1 MMQVF
6 RVVSAALFAAVF
18 SAAPLAAQP
27 LAQISGPREQPPAD
41 YSANQYVDSAGCVFM
56 RAGVGAAVTWVPR
69 LNRERRLV
77 CGYPPSRPGG
87 AEAAVAAATAP
98 AAEPVRPAAAAPAA
112 AASGVPVR
120 SPAPAAAPAP
130 AIAPAPTPAIT
141 PTPTSAIAAA
151 AAPGGSRPAGGAA
164 VARVQR
170 AARLVRQGP
179 IAGAATACPDP
190 RPVAQR
196 FLLSD
201 GRRVTRC
208 GAPVDDAVGFLN
220 GLGAPGLVVAPGP
233 ASATEAR
240 RALALDRGAYRV
252 VWAKGDLAR
261 RQTVDAPTGAAPTGA
276 APTGAAPTGAAPTGA
291 APTGAAPTGAAP
303 TGAAPT
309 GAAPTGA
316 APTGAAPTGAA
327 RTAATASSMAGRP
340 YYVQVGAFAVA
351 ANADRSVARLKALG
365 LPVAVARERKGSQPL
380 RTVLAGPF
388 GAADAAAEARARLRA
403 AGYPEAILRR

>member
-87 AEAAVAAATAP
+87 AAAAVAAEPLRPVP
-98 AAEPVRPAAAAPAA
+98 AAPAPAA
-112 AASGVPVR
+112 AVVPVQ
-120 SPAPAAAPAP
+120 SPAAAPAP
-130 AIAPAPTPAIT
+130 ANAPAPTAAPPSAAIPA
-141 PTPTSAIAAA
+141 PTSAIVAA
-151 AAPGGSRPAGGAA
+151 AAPGGAA
-164 VARVQR
+164 VARVKR
-170 AARLVRQGP
+170 PARLVTQGP
-179 IAGAATACPDP
+179 IAGTATACPDP

-208 GAPVDDAVGFLN
+208 GAPVDDAVAYLN

-233 ASATEAR
+233 AGAADAR

-261 RQTVDAPTGAAPTGA
+261 RQTAPTPT
-276 APTGAAPTGAAPTGA
+276 PT
-291 APTGAAPTGAAP
+291 
-303 TGAAPT
+303 
-309 GAAPTGA
+309 
-316 APTGAAPTGAA
+316 A
-327 RTAATASSMAGRP
+327 RTSAGASSAAAATGPAAADQAAASSMAGRP
-340 YYVQVGAFAVA
+340 YYVQVGAFAVP

>member
-1 MMQVF
+1 MQLF
-6 RVVSAALFAAVF
+6 RVVSAAFVAAVF
-18 SAAPLAAQP
+18 SAAPMIAQP
-27 LAQISGPREQPPAD
+27 LAQIAGPREQPPAD

-69 LNRERRLV
+69 VNRERRLV
-77 CGYPPSRPGG
+77 CGYPPSLPGG
-87 AEAAVAAATAP
+87 ATTAVAAEPPRPAAEALPAEASPADAAPPEVPAAAVAVVPVPSPPAATAP
-98 AAEPVRPAAAAPAA
+98 ATAPAAIPAAIPTATPASSSPAAVITAAAAPAA
-112 AASGVPVR
+112 P
-120 SPAPAAAPAP
+120 
-130 AIAPAPTPAIT
+130 
-141 PTPTSAIAAA
+141 
-151 AAPGGSRPAGGAA
+151 
-164 VARVQR
+164 ARVQR
-170 AARLVRQGP
+170 PARLVTQGP
-179 IAGAATACPDP
+179 IAGAATVCPDP

-208 GAPVDDAVGFLN
+208 GAPVEDAVGYLN
-220 GLGAPGLVVAPGP
+220 GLGAPGLSVAPGP

-261 RQTVDAPTGAAPTGA
+261 RQTVPTP
-276 APTGAAPTGAAPTGA
+276 
-291 APTGAAPTGAAP
+291 
-303 TGAAPT
+303 
-309 GAAPTGA
+309 
-316 APTGAAPTGAA
+316 AA
-327 RTAATASSMAGRP
+327 RTSAGASSAAAATPPASSMAGRP

>member
-1 MMQVF
+1 MQVF
-6 RVVSAALFAAVF
+6 RVVSAAFVAAVF
-18 SAAPLAAQP
+18 SAAPMIAQP
-27 LAQISGPREQPPAD
+27 LAQIAGPREQPPAD

-69 LNRERRLV
+69 VNRERRLV
-77 CGYPPSRPGG
+77 CGYPPSLPGG
-87 AEAAVAAATAP
+87 ATTAVAAEPPRPSAEASPADAAPPDAAPPDAAPPDAAPPAVPAAAVAVVPVPSPPAATAP
-98 AAEPVRPAAAAPAA
+98 ATAPAAIPAATPAPSSPAAVITAAAAPAA
-112 AASGVPVR
+112 P
-120 SPAPAAAPAP
+120 
-130 AIAPAPTPAIT
+130 
-141 PTPTSAIAAA
+141 
-151 AAPGGSRPAGGAA
+151 
-164 VARVQR
+164 ARVQR
-170 AARLVRQGP
+170 PARLVTQGP
-179 IAGAATACPDP
+179 IAGAATVCPDP

-208 GAPVDDAVGFLN
+208 GGPVEDAVGYLN
-220 GLGAPGLVVAPGP
+220 GLGAPGLSVAPGP

-261 RQTVDAPTGAAPTGA
+261 RQTVPTP
-276 APTGAAPTGAAPTGA
+276 
-291 APTGAAPTGAAP
+291 
-303 TGAAPT
+303 
-309 GAAPTGA
+309 
-316 APTGAAPTGAA
+316 AA
-327 RTAATASSMAGRP
+327 RTSAGASSAAAATPPASSMAGRP

>member
-1 MMQVF
+1 MQ
-6 RVVSAALFAAVF
+6 
-18 SAAPLAAQP
+18 
-27 LAQISGPREQPPAD
+27 
-41 YSANQYVDSAGCVFM
+41 
-56 RAGVGAAVTWVPR
+56 
-69 LNRERRLV
+69 
-77 CGYPPSRPGG
+77 RP
-87 AEAAVAAATAP
+87 
-98 AAEPVRPAAAAPAA
+98 
-112 AASGVPVR
+112 
-120 SPAPAAAPAP
+120 
-130 AIAPAPTPAIT
+130 
-141 PTPTSAIAAA
+141 
-151 AAPGGSRPAGGAA
+151 
-164 VARVQR
+164 
-170 AARLVRQGP
+170 ARLVTQGP
-179 IAGAATACPDP
+179 IAGAATVCPDP

-208 GAPVDDAVGFLN
+208 GGPVEDAVGYLN
-220 GLGAPGLVVAPGP
+220 GLGAPGLSVAPGP

-261 RQTVDAPTGAAPTGA
+261 RQTVPTP
-276 APTGAAPTGAAPTGA
+276 
-291 APTGAAPTGAAP
+291 
-303 TGAAPT
+303 
-309 GAAPTGA
+309 
-316 APTGAAPTGAA
+316 AA
-327 RTAATASSMAGRP
+327 RTSAGASSAAAATPPASSMAGRP